1 MAEKEKNAENEQDSS
16 KRTTEISLDFGFG
29 GLLEGLGNL
38 VKQVADL
45 AESDEGQGVKQK
57 GMFRVKGLGEETKG
71 VWGFS
76 IRTGLGGTT
85 KVEHFG
91 NIRTT
96 DEGPHV
102 ARVREPLVDLLDET
116 REIIIVVELP
126 GVSEEEIHISIED
139 DILALETKGAHA
151 YAKEVLLPTSVLA
164 DSMRQTYRN
173 GILTLRLQKVQGA

>member
-1 MAEKEKNAENEQDSS
+1 MAEEKKNAENEQDTS
-16 KRTTEISLDFGFG
+16 KRATEINLDFGFG

-45 AESDEGQGVKQK
+45 AEGDEGQGVKRE
-57 GMFRVKGLGEETKG
+57 GMFRVKGLGEDTKG

-102 ARVREPLVDLLDET
+102 AKVREPLVDLLDEAG
-116 REIIIVVELP
+116 EIILVVELP

-139 DILALETKGAHA
+139 DILTLETKGVHA
-151 YAKEVLLPTSVLA
+151 YAKEVLLPSPVLV

-173 GILTLRLQKVQGA
+173 GILTLRLQKIPST